1 MNSKRMI
8 EYSEIKF
15 FKKVRKRL
23 SIQDGIIL
31 TNYPDKTDILLPDT
45 ETTDD
50 MMRNNDIKYN
60 HIFLQ

>member
-1 MNSKRMI
+1 MI
-8 EYSEIKF
+8 ECSEIKF

-31 TNYPDKTDILLPDT
+31 TNYSDKTFLLSAS

-50 MMRNNDIKYN
+50 MMWNNDIKYN
-60 HIFLQ
+60 HISL

>member
-1 MNSKRMI
+1 MI
-8 EYSEIKF
+8 ECSEIKF

-31 TNYPDKTDILLPDT
+31 TNYSDKTFLLSDT

-50 MMRNNDIKYN
+50 MMWNNDIKYN
-60 HIFLQ
+60 HISL